1 MIPLLLGVSIVIFVV
16 MRILPGDVAAA
27 IASRGGEE
35 EPTQADIDAIRIA
48 LNLDRPLVEQ
58 YWDWMSDALTLDF
71 GKSLLTNDSIN
82 DDLMRRIPVSIEL
95 GIISMLIAWIIAL
108 PVGIISAIKQDTW
121 MDYIGRSF
129 AVSGL
134 AMPTFWAGVLIIL
147 LLSRG
152 FDWLPP
158 LGYVGFFE
166 DPLANL
172 QQMIFPALAL
182 GHSLSATV
190 ARMTRS
196 AMLEVLREDYITT
209 ARAKGLR
216 ERVVIN
222 RHALKNA
229 MIPVI
234 TLAGFQIGLLIG
246 GTVLIE
252 SIFTLPGM
260 GRFLIT
266 ALSVRDFPIIQAIVL
281 LVTFAFAAVNLVIDI
296 LYGFLD
302 PRIRYA

>member
-1 MIPLLLGVSIVIFVV
+1 MIPLLFGVSIVIFVV

-27 IASRGGEE
+27 IASRGAED
-35 EPTQADIDAIRIA
+35 EPTQREIEAVRVA
-48 LNLDRPLVEQ
+48 LNLDRPLVVQ
-58 YWDWMSDALTLDF
+58 YWDWISHAVRLDF
-71 GKSLLTNDSIN
+71 GDSLVTGEPVL
-82 DDLMRRIPVSIEL
+82 DDIRRRIPVSVEL
-95 GIISMLIAWIIAL
+95 GIISMLIAWLIAL
-108 PVGIISAIKQDTW
+108 PVGILSAIKQDTW
-121 MDYIGRSF
+121 MDYGARSF
-129 AVSGL
+129 TMTGV
-134 AMPTFWAGVLIIL
+134 AMPTFWVAVLLIL
-147 LLSRG
+147 LLSRV
-152 FDWLPP
+152 FNWLPP

-166 DPLANL
+166 NPADNL
-172 QQMIFPALAL
+172 KQMIFPALAL
-182 GHSLSATV
+182 GWTLSATL

-216 ERVVIN
+216 EWVVIN

-234 TLAGFQIGLLIG
+234 TLAGFQVGLLVG

-252 SIFTLPGM
+252 QIFTLPGM

-266 ALSVRDFPIIQAIVL
+266 ALNVRDFPIIQAIVL
-281 LVTFAFAAVNLVIDI
+281 LITFAFAAINLVID
-296 LYGFLD
+296 LVYAVLD